1 MESWVK
7 MVAMRVSDEKCCEVK
22 IVRLEL
28 DDERFERRFR
38 LDFIDFL

>member
-7 MVAMRVSDEKCCEVK
+7 MVAMRVSVEKCCEVE

-28 DDERFERRFR
+28 DDERFKR
-38 LDFIDFL
+38 

>member
-7 MVAMRVSDEKCCEVK
+7 MVAMRFSVKKCCEVK

-28 DDERFERRFR
+28 DDGRFER
-38 LDFIDFL
+38 